1 VLFLQHQNFVDF
13 VLAEP
18 TLEAD
23 VKFENKLRQQILNLR
38 RK

>member
-1 VLFLQHQNFVDF
+1 LT
-13 VLAEP
+13 EP

-38 RK
+38 KK